1 MSQLPLK
8 SLTWDTD
15 IPVLNS
21 HASDFIVIQFVGDL
35 HLRVDDD
42 GQSVNLCIWGES
54 VVFFATCYVEA
65 LLVGTN
71 GMEMEPSTPSI
82 DSSAP

>member
-1 MSQLPLK
+1 MSQLSLK
-8 SLTWDTD
+8 SLTWHTD

-42 GQSVNLCIWGES
+42 GQSVNLCIWGN
-54 VVFFATCYVEA
+54 
-65 LLVGTN
+65 LQ
-71 GMEMEPSTPSI
+71 
-82 DSSAP
+82 SSLPCAMWKLCW